1 MAMNST
7 NTATDEFE
15 IFLKNYEDIDMK
27 PDYRDNLMANL
38 YSTIYIL
45 KKELEEKN
53 FVIKS
58 LLKFNIVNCICTH
71 GEKIIETSISPN
83 RVINSSEN
91 LIQLSSTVNDPNDN
105 FNYKSPVISP
115 QSSSKSESRDN
126 NEHTST
132 SHTPSIN
139 GNPINSSSNCAID
152 EQLNDYRIH
161 CHNKYIIDL
170 VNSSNTSIITE
181 RNQDTHKWPA
191 NTLLIAA
198 DSIMS
203 NLDEKKLSRHM
214 NVKVRSFPGS
224 SIADMYSYLQPLL
237 TKEPTYILLHVST
250 NDVNNKN
257 INSDIILNNILQLK
271 HYIETKL
278 PNATVYI
285 SSPTVRTD
293 NHKANTILRNITEK
307 LELLQIP
314 MMNNS
319 NIQPEQLGSKG
330 LHLNSWGNAKI
341 AMNIFSLIRR
351 L

>member
-1 MAMNST
+1 
-7 NTATDEFE
+7 
-15 IFLKNYEDIDMK
+15 
-27 PDYRDNLMANL
+27 
-38 YSTIYIL
+38 
-45 KKELEEKN
+45 
-53 FVIKS
+53 
-58 LLKFNIVNCICTH
+58 
-71 GEKIIETSISPN
+71 
-83 RVINSSEN
+83 
-91 LIQLSSTVNDPNDN
+91 
-105 FNYKSPVISP
+105 
-115 QSSSKSESRDN
+115 
-126 NEHTST
+126 
-132 SHTPSIN
+132 
-139 GNPINSSSNCAID
+139 
-152 EQLNDYRIH
+152 
-161 CHNKYIIDL
+161 
-170 VNSSNTSIITE
+170 
-181 RNQDTHKWPA
+181 
-191 NTLLIAA
+191 
-198 DSIMS
+198 
-203 NLDEKKLSRHM
+203 M

-293 NHKANTILRNITEK
+293 NHKANTILRNMTEK
-307 LELLQIP
+307 LKLLQIP